1 VRSLP
6 VVRSLKRTYPDAEID
21 LLAIPSSS
29 KVVASDPDL
38 TEVIAYDPN
47 VWRRP
52 KALFKMRNWREAWAL
67 RRRLRA
73 QHYDLAVSV
82 FGPWAAIL
90 AVLSGAQ
97 RRVGFGRE
105 SYPGF
110 MTDSVAGAHWNSGD
124 HLHEVD
130 YCLKLSQAAG
140 VTITPDD
147 RIPQLHVDTQAR
159 QEIDEILL
167 REGIQPD
174 RPI

>member
-110 MTDSVAGAHWNSGD
+110 MTDSVAGRHWNPGD
-124 HLHEVD
+124 HKHEVD
-130 YCLKLSQAAG
+130 YCLELAKAAG
-140 VTITPDD
+140 ATISPAD
-147 RIPQLHVDTQAR
+147 RIPHLYVDPLAIQQLEQ
-159 QEIDEILL
+159 LL
-167 REGIQPD
+167 RHEGLQTGK
-174 RPI
+174 